1 MSDAI
6 VRAAR
11 GWVGTPYHHQAATK
25 GAGCDCLGLIRGVWR
40 DVIGDLPEA
49 VPPYAPDWDEPQGR
63 DLLLAACRRLL
74 LAKPVATAQAG
85 DVVVFR
91 MRAGSVAKHLG
102 IQSQTGSSAAFIH
115 SFQGHGVVESQF
127 SAPWQRRIA
136 ARFAFP
142 TRG

>member
-11 GWVGTPYHHQAATK
+11 GWIGTPYHHQAATR
-25 GAGCDCLGLIRGVWR
+25 GAGCDCLGLIRGVWAE
-40 DVIGDLPEA
+40 VLGALPET
-49 VPPYAPDWDEPQGR
+49 VPPYVPDWDEPQGR
-63 DLLLAACRRLL
+63 EVLLAACRRLL
-74 LAKPVATAQAG
+74 VAKPDASLG
-85 DVVVFR
+85 DVIVFR

-102 IQSQTGSSAAFIH
+102 IQSQLGSNAAFIH
-115 SFQGHGVVESQF
+115 SFQGHGVVESGLT
-127 SAPWQRRIA
+127 APWQRRIA